1 MQTMTISTVEAEV
14 QRIAAM
20 VADDESAHVAEDELH
35 QSVLAY
41 IAEHGDALS
50 AALARA
56 ALATTEIS
64 FSRWCA

>member
-1 MQTMTISTVEAEV
+1 MQTMTIGTVAAEV

-20 VADDESAHVAEDELH
+20 AGDDEGAHIAEDGLH

-41 IAEHGDALS
+41 IAEHGDAHS

-56 ALATTEIS
+56 ALATTDIE
-64 FSRWCA
+64 FARWCA

>member
-1 MQTMTISTVEAEV
+1 MQPMTISDVEAAV

-20 VADDESAHVAEDELH
+20 SDDDEAAHEAEDALH

-41 IAEHGDALS
+41 IVDHGDAKS

-56 ALATTEIS
+56 ALATTNIG
-64 FSRWCA
+64 FARWCA

>member
-1 MQTMTISTVEAEV
+1 MPTMTISDVEAAV

-20 VADDESAHVAEDELH
+20 SDDDESAHAAEDALH

-41 IAEHGDALS
+41 IVDHGDAKS

-64 FSRWCA
+64 FYRWYA